1 MESLNLEVRQG
12 TPSDAKVLTEVT
24 RRAITITAA
33 PFYNQQQIKQWA
45 DHFTELVLTQII
57 ASRTVFIVWSGR
69 SACGFASLLSNSPGQ
84 EEVGELFVD
93 PDFSGQGVARLALEA
108 VEGEARARGIGR
120 LRVDAS
126 LLATPVL
133 EHLGYAVEERYDK
146 HVASLVYRN
155 TWLSKSL

>member
-1 MESLNLEVRQG
+1 VQSLDLAVRKG
-12 TPSDAKVLTEVT
+12 IADDAAALTEVA

-33 PFYNQQQIKQWA
+33 PFYDQVQIKQWA
-45 DHFTELVLTQII
+45 SHFTEPVLTQII
-57 ASRTVFIVWSGR
+57 SSRTVFVVWSGL
-69 SACGFASLLSNSPGQ
+69 SVCGFASLLSATAGQ

-93 PDFSGQGVARLALEA
+93 PDFSGRGVARLGLEA
-108 VEGEARARGIGR
+108 VENEARVRGIAR

-133 EHLGYAVEERYDK
+133 EHLGYVVEQRYDK
-146 HVASLVYRN
+146 VVASVSYPN